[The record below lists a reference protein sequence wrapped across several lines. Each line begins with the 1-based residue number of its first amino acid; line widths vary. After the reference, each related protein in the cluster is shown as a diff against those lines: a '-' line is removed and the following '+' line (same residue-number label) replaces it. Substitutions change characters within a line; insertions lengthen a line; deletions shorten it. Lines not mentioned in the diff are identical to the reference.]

1 MKLVLKNQFVLM
13 LALSFVITIFSF
25 GENNK
30 KYDEGKLYRHSLKN
44 GMTVLTMERHI
55 APLIYH
61 QLTYRV
67 GSRDE
72 TLGITGISHVVEH
85 LMFKG
90 TPKYGKGEASKTIT
104 KNSGVFNAFTMN
116 DMTSYYEYLPAN
128 KINIAFEIESD
139 RMQNCMFNPT
149 EFKSEIEV
157 IKQERRM
164 RTESQANGILQE
176 SMNSIAY
183 NSHPNQNP
191 IIGWPSDLSHISRED
206 AFKYYKT
213 FYTPNNAF
221 LVLIGDFETEKM
233 LETVKKYY
241 ENIPSGPA
249 VPQVWSSEE
258 PQKVRK
264 SFTLYHADI
273 TQPSFRLAFHVPTY
287 QDPDAAPLKLA
298 AMILCEKSR
307 DARLYKRLVETDQI
321 STMAAGGFGMAKD
334 PPLFQISVSV
344 KSDSLVNK
352 AESIVW
358 DEIKKMQNGLVED
371 HELQKV
377 KNRYKFSQSTNYIK
391 NVDIGSRISR
401 YETYFGWDFFN
412 EFDNRVLSVNKKDI
426 QRVMTK
432 YFNPE
437 QVTVGYSYPKEGSTK
452 KKNKVN
458 ANSDEENP
466 TDQENLI
473 ELSPDAFYFQPPFE
487 ALELMNSFIP
497 GNENE
502 VIKPKPIAPMI
513 KTMKLNN
520 GITIHTMENHLIPTV
535 SIVGL
540 FETGIMPECL
550 EGEKP
555 GISSFLSSVMN
566 RGTKNLN
573 YEQLSERM
581 AFVPF
586 SFSISGS
593 YKSFFFQGNSLV
605 ENADEMMKTGYD
617 LVTDPLLS
625 QDDIDKVR
633 PRELISARDRFKKT
647 SIKAFYYMF
656 NKVFEDHPLTKF
668 NSTEES
674 IKNIQKEDLVAL
686 HKKYL
691 DPSRLTILMIG
702 DMKPEEMKNLAD
714 KYFGNWKKAESA
726 PLIIESPKVKTLSKK
741 EIKVFPEK
749 DYSECT
755 INIGFAPFN
764 DVKPEDEEIV
774 AVLNHILAG
783 SALTSRMGIELRDKQ
798 GLIYG
803 IKSEL
808 WSKSDD
814 IGYWKFD
821 TKTGPKNTEKVI
833 KGIFSEIK
841 KLINDGITDTELNQ
855 AKQRLIGLLPF
866 YVETPDDASQY
877 VFEMIQNKQPFN
889 FFDKKAE
896 RIISITKEDVL
907 RIAKKYF
914 TLDKFIVVVDGP
926 IEEKS
931 LDNLLNEL

>member
-13 LALSFVITIFSF
+13 LALSFAITIFSF

-139 RMQNCMFNPT
+139 RMQNCIFNPA

-233 LETVKKYY
+233 LKTVKKYY

-344 KSDSLVNK
+344 KSDSLVSK
-352 AESIVW
+352 AESVVW

-412 EFDNRVLSVNKKDI
+412 EFDNQVLTVRKEDI

-458 ANSDEENP
+458 VNSDEENP

-497 GNENE
+497 GNEDE

-540 FETGIMPECL
+540 FETGIIPECL

-555 GISSFLSSVMN
+555 GISSFLSNVMN

-617 LVTDPLLS
+617 MVTDPLLS

-726 PLIIESPKVKTLSKK
+726 PSIIESPKVKTLSKK

>member
-1 MKLVLKNQFVLM
+1 MKMFLKNKFAQMIFF
-13 LALSFVITIFSF
+13 SFVISVIAY
-25 GENNK
+25 GENAK

-90 TPKYGKGEASKTIT
+90 TSKYGKGEASKTIT

-128 KINIAFEIESD
+128 KINVAFEIESD
-139 RMQNCMFNPT
+139 RMQNCIFDPS

-206 AFKYYKT
+206 AFNYYKT

-221 LVLIGDFETEKM
+221 LVLIGDFDTDEI
-233 LETVKKYY
+233 LSTVKKYY
-241 ENIPSGPA
+241 ENIPSGPE

-264 SFTLYHADI
+264 TFTLYHADI
-273 TQPSFRLAFHVPTY
+273 TQPSFRFAFHVPTY
-287 QDPDAAPLKLA
+287 EDPDAAPLKLA

-307 DARLYKRLVETDQI
+307 DARLYKRLVETEQI

-344 KSDSLVNK
+344 KGDSLVNK

-358 DEIKKMQNGLVED
+358 EEIKNMQTNLVED

-377 KNRYKFSQSTNYIK
+377 KNRYKFSQVTNYIK
-391 NVDIGSRISR
+391 NADIGSRISR
-401 YETYFGWDFFN
+401 YETYFGWDFFK
-412 EFDNRVLSVNKKDI
+412 EFDSRVLSVTKEEI
-426 QRVMTK
+426 QKVMSK

-437 QVTVGYSYPKEGSTK
+437 QVTVGYSYPKEGKTK
-452 KKNKVN
+452 KKSK
-458 ANSDEENP
+458 ASSSDEDENSGQ
-466 TDQENLI
+466 QENLI
-473 ELSPDAFYFQPPFE
+473 ELSQDAFYFQPPIE
-487 ALELMNSFIP
+487 TIELMNSFMP
-497 GNENE
+497 GIDDE
-502 VIKPKPIAPMI
+502 VIKPKAIEPMI
-513 KTMKLNN
+513 KTMKLKN
-520 GITIHTMENHLIPTV
+520 GITIHTMENHLIPTI
-535 SIVGL
+535 SIIGL

-550 EGEKP
+550 EDQKP
-555 GISSFLSSVMN
+555 GIASFLGSVMN
-566 RGTKNLN
+566 RGTKSLN
-573 YEQLSERM
+573 YEQLSERL

-586 SFSISGS
+586 SFSTSGS

-605 ENADEMMKTGYD
+605 ENANEMMKIGYD
-617 LVTDPLLS
+617 MVTDPLLS
-625 QDDIDKVR
+625 TEDIEKVR
-633 PRELISARDRFKKT
+633 PRELIAARDRFKKT
-647 SIKAFYYMF
+647 SIKSFYYLF
-656 NKVFEDHPLTKF
+656 NHLFEDHPITKI
-668 NSTEES
+668 NSTVAS
-674 IKNIQKEDLVAL
+674 IKSIQKEDLVAL
-686 HKKYL
+686 HNKYL
-691 DPSRLTILMIG
+691 DPARLTILMIG
-702 DMKPEEMKNLAD
+702 DMTPEQMKELAD
-714 KYFGNWKKAESA
+714 KYFGNWKKSESA
-726 PLIIESPKVKTLSKK
+726 PAIIESPKVKELTKK

-764 DVKPEDEEIV
+764 DVKPEEEEIV

-783 SALTSRMGIELRDKQ
+783 SALTSRMGIELRDKN
-798 GLIYG
+798 GWVYG

-808 WSKSDD
+808 WSKSDG
-814 IGYWKFD
+814 IGYWKFN
-821 TKTGPKNTEKVI
+821 TKTAPKNTRNVI
-833 KGIFSEIK
+833 KAIFSEIK
-841 KLINDGITDTELNQ
+841 KLMNEGITDTELNQ

-889 FFDKKAE
+889 FFDKKTD
-896 RIISITKEDVL
+896 RITSVSKEDVL

-914 TLDKFIVVVDGP
+914 TLDKFIIVVDGP
-926 IEEKS
+926 IEENS
-931 LDNLLNEL
+931 LDNFVNEL

>member
-1 MKLVLKNQFVLM
+1 MKMILKNQVVQMLVIVL
-13 LALSFVITIFSF
+13 VVTTIGF
-25 GENNK
+25 GEKSK

-61 QLTYRV
+61 QVTYRV
-67 GSRDE
+67 GSRNE

-128 KINIAFEIESD
+128 KINVAFEIESD
-139 RMQNCMFNPT
+139 RMQNCLFNPT
-149 EFKSEIEV
+149 EFTSEIEV

-191 IIGWPSDLSHISRED
+191 IIGWPSDLSHISRDD
-206 AFKYYKT
+206 AFNYYKT

-221 LVLIGDFETEKM
+221 LVLIGDFDTDKI
-233 LETVKKYY
+233 LESVKKYY
-241 ENIPSGPA
+241 ESIPSGPD
-249 VPQVWSSEE
+249 VPEVWSSEE
-258 PQKVRK
+258 PQKIRK

-273 TQPSFRLAFHVPTY
+273 TQPSFRFAFHVPTY
-287 QDPDAAPLKLA
+287 NDPDAAPLKLA

-344 KSDSLVNK
+344 KGDTLVNK
-352 AESIVW
+352 AESVVW
-358 DEIKKMQNGLVED
+358 EEIKKMQTDLVED

-377 KNRYKFSQSTNYIK
+377 KNRYKFTQATNYVK
-391 NVDIGSRISR
+391 NADIGSRVSR
-401 YETYFGWDFFN
+401 YETYFGWDFFK
-412 EFDNRVLSVNKKDI
+412 EFDNRILSVTKEDI
-426 QRVMTK
+426 QKVMTK
-432 YFNPE
+432 YFNHD
-437 QVTVGYSYPKEGSTK
+437 QVTVGYSYPKEGVK
-452 KKNKVN
+452 KKKSK
-458 ANSDEENP
+458 AASTDE
-466 TDQENLI
+466 DENLNDK
-473 ELSPDAFYFQPPFE
+473 ENVLEFSQDVFYYQPPTE
-487 ALELMNSFIP
+487 ALQLMNSFIP
-497 GNENE
+497 GNEDE
-502 VIKPKPIAPMI
+502 VIKPKPIEPMI
-513 KTMKLNN
+513 KTMKLKN

-540 FETGIMPECL
+540 FETGIMPEAL

-555 GISSFLSSVMN
+555 GISSFLSNVMN

-586 SFSISGS
+586 SFSTSGS
-593 YKSFFFQGNSLV
+593 YKSFFFQGNSLI
-605 ENADEMMKTGYD
+605 ENAEEMMKIGYD
-617 LVTDPLLS
+617 MVTDPLLS
-625 QDDIDKVR
+625 QEDIDKVR

-647 SIKAFYYMF
+647 SIKAFYYLF
-656 NKVFEDHPLTKF
+656 NHLFEDHPITKI

-674 IKNIQKEDLVAL
+674 IKSIQRDDLVAL
-686 HKKYL
+686 HQKYL
-691 DPSRLTILMIG
+691 DPAKLTVLMIG
-702 DMKPEEMKNLAD
+702 DMTPAEMKNLAD
-714 KYFGNWKKAESA
+714 KYFGNWKKSDAA
-726 PLIIESPKVKTLSKK
+726 PVMIEVPKVKSLSKK
-741 EIKVFPEK
+741 EIKVFQEK

-764 DVKPEDEEIV
+764 DIKPEEDEIV

-783 SALTSRMGIELRDKQ
+783 SALTSRMGIELRDKN
-798 GLIYG
+798 GWIYG

-808 WSKSDD
+808 WSKSDG
-814 IGYWKFD
+814 IGYWKFN
-821 TKTGPKNTEKVI
+821 TKTAPKNTENVI

-841 KLINDGITDTELNQ
+841 KLLNDGITETELKE
-855 AKQRLIGLLPF
+855 AKTRLIGLLPF

-889 FFDKKAE
+889 FFDKKAD
-896 RIISITKEDVL
+896 RILSITKEDVL

-914 TLDKFIVVVDGP
+914 TLDKFVAVVDGP
-926 IEEKS
+926 IEENY
-931 LDNLLNEL
+931 LDNLINEL

>member
-1 MKLVLKNQFVLM
+1 MKSVLVNNIVLKFVLM
-13 LALSFVITIFSF
+13 LMLTTIGLSANSS
-25 GENNK
+25 
-30 KYDEGKLYRHSLKN
+30 KYEEGKLYRHVLKN

-90 TPKYGKGEASKTIT
+90 TPKYGKGEASKVIT

-128 KINIAFEIESD
+128 KINVAFEIESD
-139 RMQNCMFNPT
+139 RMQNCIFDPA

-191 IIGWPSDLSHISRED
+191 IIGWPSDLSHITRED

-213 FYTPNNAF
+213 FYTPNNSF
-221 LVLIGDFETEKM
+221 LVLIGDFETENI
-233 LETVKKYY
+233 LQTIIKYY
-241 ENIPSGPA
+241 ENIPAGPA

-264 SFTLYHADI
+264 SFSLYHADI
-273 TQPSFRLAFHVPTY
+273 TQPSFRMAFHVPTY
-287 QDPDAAPLKLA
+287 QDSDAASIKLA

-321 STMAAGGFGMAKD
+321 STAAAGGFGMAKD

-344 KSDSLVNK
+344 KADSLVNK
-352 AESIVW
+352 AESVVW
-358 DEIKKMQNGLVED
+358 EEIKKMQSELVED

-377 KNRYKFSQSTNYIK
+377 KNRYKFSQATNYIK
-391 NVDIGSRISR
+391 NADIGSRISR

-412 EFDNRVLSVNKKDI
+412 EFDSQVLAVSKENI
-426 QRVMTK
+426 QKVMKK
-432 YFNPE
+432 YFNPD
-437 QVTVGYSYPKEGSTK
+437 QVTVGYSYPKEGSK
-452 KKNKVN
+452 KKKTKPSGD
-458 ANSDEENP
+458 SDSDDSNDTENIFEV
-466 TDQENLI
+466 TD
-473 ELSPDAFYFQPPFE
+473 DAFYFQPPIE
-487 ALELMNSFIP
+487 ALELMNTFLP
-497 GNENE
+497 GKDDE
-502 VIKPKPIAPMI
+502 VIKPKPIEPMI
-513 KTMKLNN
+513 RTMKLKN
-520 GITIHTMENHLIPTV
+520 GITLHTMENHLIPTV

-540 FETGIMPECL
+540 FETGIMPEAL
-550 EGEKP
+550 EGGKP
-555 GISSFLSSVMN
+555 GISSFLSGVMN

-586 SFSISGS
+586 SFSTSGS
-593 YKSFFFQGNSLV
+593 YKSFFFQGNSLI
-605 ENADEMMKTGYD
+605 ENADEMMKIGFD
-617 LVTDPLLS
+617 MVTDPLLS

-647 SIKAFYYMF
+647 SIKAFYYLF
-656 NKVFEDHPLTKF
+656 NNLFADHPMTQF

-674 IKNIQKEDLVAL
+674 IKSIQRDDLIAL

-691 DPSRLTILMIG
+691 DPSRLTILMVG
-702 DMKPEEMKNLAD
+702 DLTPDAMKDLAD
-714 KYFGNWKKAESA
+714 KYFGNWKKSESA
-726 PLIIESPKVKTLSKK
+726 PAIIPTPKVKELTKK
-741 EIKVFPEK
+741 EIKVFTEK

-764 DVKPEDEEIV
+764 DVKQEDEEIV

-808 WSKSDD
+808 WRKSDD
-814 IGYWKFD
+814 IGYWKFN

-841 KLINDGITDTELNQ
+841 KLFNEGISDTELNQ

-866 YVETPDDASQY
+866 YVETPDDASQF

-889 FFDKKAE
+889 FFDKKAN
-896 RIISITKEDVL
+896 RIVSVTKDDVL

-914 TLDKFIVVVDGP
+914 TLDKFIIVVDGP
-926 IEEKS
+926 IEENS
-931 LDNLLNEL
+931 LDKLINEL

>member
-1 MKLVLKNQFVLM
+1 MKMVSINKFVLM
-13 LALSFVITIFSF
+13 LVLSFVVTTNGFDES
-25 GENNK
+25 NK

-90 TPKYGKGEASKTIT
+90 TPKYGKGEASKIIT

-139 RMQNCMFNPT
+139 RMQNCMFNT
-149 EFKSEIEV
+149 AEFKSEIEV

-176 SMNSIAY
+176 AMNSIAY

-191 IIGWPSDLSHISRED
+191 IIGWPSDLSHISRDD

-213 FYTPNNAF
+213 FYTPNNSF
-221 LVLIGDFETEKM
+221 LVLIGDFDTDKM

-241 ENIPSGPA
+241 EHIPSGPS
-249 VPQVWSSEE
+249 VPQVWASEE

-273 TQPSFRLAFHVPTY
+273 TTPSFRMAFHVPTY
-287 QDPDAAPLKLA
+287 QDSDAAPLKLA

-307 DARLYKRLVETDQI
+307 DARLYKRLIEKDQI
-321 STMAAGGFGMAKD
+321 STAAAGGFGMAKD

-344 KSDSLVNK
+344 KADSLVNK
-352 AESIVW
+352 AESVVW
-358 DEIKKMQNGLVED
+358 EEIKNMQSGLVED

-377 KNRYKFSQSTNYIK
+377 KNRYKFSQATNYIK
-391 NVDIGSRISR
+391 NGDIGSRISR
-401 YETYFGWDFFN
+401 YETYFGWDFFK
-412 EFDNRVLSVNKKDI
+412 EFDSRVLSVTKEDI
-426 QRVMTK
+426 QRVMVK

-452 KKNKVN
+452 KKIKTNVN
-458 ANSDEENP
+458 DEDENSL
-466 TDQENLI
+466 DQENKI
-473 ELSPDAFYFQPPFE
+473 ELSPDAFYFQPPVE
-487 ALELMNSFIP
+487 ALELMNSFSTVDD
-497 GNENE
+497 E
-502 VIKPKPIAPMI
+502 VIKPKPIEPMI

-520 GITIHTMENHLIPTV
+520 GVTIHTMENHLIPTV

-540 FETGIMPECL
+540 FETGIIPESL
-550 EGEKP
+550 EGGKP
-555 GISSFLSSVMN
+555 GISSFLSNVMN

-586 SFSISGS
+586 SFSTSGS

-617 LVTDPLLS
+617 MVTDPLLS
-625 QDDIDKVR
+625 QEDIDKVR

-656 NKVFEDHPLTKF
+656 NQLFEDHPITKF
-668 NSTEES
+668 NSTEAS
-674 IKNIQKEDLVAL
+674 IKSIQKEDLAAL
-686 HKKYL
+686 HKKYV

-702 DMKPEEMKNLAD
+702 DMTPDEMKNLAN
-714 KYFGNWKKAESA
+714 KYFGNWKKSDAA
-726 PLIIESPKVKTLSKK
+726 PAIIETPKVKAFNKK
-741 EIKVFPEK
+741 EIKVFQEK

-808 WSKSDD
+808 WSKSDGL
-814 IGYWKFD
+814 GYWKFN

-833 KGIFSEIK
+833 KGIFSEIN
-841 KLINDGITDTELNQ
+841 KLLKENVTDTELNQ

-889 FFDKKAE
+889 FFDKKAS
-896 RIISITKEDVL
+896 RIVSVTKDDVL

-914 TLDKFIVVVDGP
+914 TLDKFIIVVDGP
-926 IEEKS
+926 IEENS
-931 LDNLLNEL
+931 LDNLINEL

>member
-1 MKLVLKNQFVLM
+1 MKMVLKNQLVRM
-13 LALSFVITIFSF
+13 LLLSLVITTIGF

-61 QLTYRV
+61 QVTYRV

-128 KINIAFEIESD
+128 KINVAFEIESD
-139 RMQNCMFNPT
+139 RMQNCTFDPT
-149 EFKSEIEV
+149 EFKSEVEV

-176 SMNSIAY
+176 AMNSIAY

-191 IIGWPSDLSHISRED
+191 IIGWPSDLAHISRED

-221 LVLIGDFETEKM
+221 LVLIGDFDTDKI

-241 ENIPSGPA
+241 EQIPTGPT

-264 SFTLYHADI
+264 TFTLYHADI
-273 TQPSFRLAFHVPTY
+273 TQPSFRMAFHVPTY
-287 QDPDAAPLKLA
+287 QDSDAAPLKLA

-307 DARLYKRLVETDQI
+307 DARLYKRLVEKDQI

-344 KSDSLVNK
+344 KGDSLVDK
-352 AESIVW
+352 AEAVVW
-358 DEIKKMQNGLVED
+358 EEIKNMQSGHVED

-377 KNRYKFSQSTNYIK
+377 KNRYKFSQVTNYVK
-391 NVDIGSRISR
+391 NADIGSRISR
-401 YETYFGWDFFN
+401 YEAYFGWDFFN
-412 EFDNRVLSVNKKDI
+412 EFDSRVLSVTKEDI

-437 QVTVGYSYPKEGSTK
+437 QVTVGYSYSKAGTTK
-452 KKNKVN
+452 KGSKAS
-458 ANSDEENP
+458 ANDEDENGS
-466 TDQENLI
+466 DQENKV
-473 ELSPDAFYFQPPFE
+473 EFTSDAFYYQPPIE
-487 ALELMNSFIP
+487 ALELMNSFVP
-497 GNENE
+497 SKDDE
-502 VIKPKPIAPMI
+502 VIKSKPIEPMI
-513 KTMKLNN
+513 KTMKLKN

-550 EGEKP
+550 EGAKP
-555 GISSFLSSVMN
+555 GVSSFLSSVMN
-566 RGTKNLN
+566 RGTKSLN

-586 SFSISGS
+586 SFSTSGS

-605 ENADEMMKTGYD
+605 ENADEMMKIGFD
-617 LVTDPLLS
+617 MVTDPLLS
-625 QDDIDKVR
+625 QEDIDKVR
-633 PRELISARDRFKKT
+633 PRELIAARDRFKKT
-647 SIKAFYYMF
+647 SMKSFYYMF
-656 NKVFEDHPLTKF
+656 NHLFEDHPITKI
-668 NSTEES
+668 NSTEAS
-674 IKNIQKEDLVAL
+674 IKSIQREDLVAL
-686 HKKYL
+686 HDKYL
-691 DPSRLTILMIG
+691 DPARLTILMVG
-702 DMKPEEMKNLAD
+702 DMTPEEMKNLAD
-714 KYFGNWKKAESA
+714 KYFGNWNKTTAA
-726 PLIIESPKVKTLSKK
+726 PAMIEAPKVKVLNKK

-764 DVKPEDEEIV
+764 DVKPEEEEIV
-774 AVLNHILAG
+774 GVLNHILAG

-808 WSKSDD
+808 WSKSDGL
-814 IGYWKFD
+814 GYWKFN
-821 TKTGPKNTEKVI
+821 TKTGPQNTEKVI
-833 KGIFSEIK
+833 KGIFTEIN
-841 KLINDGITDTELNQ
+841 KLLKDGITDTELND

-866 YVETPDDASQY
+866 YVETPEDASQY
-877 VFEMIQNKQPFN
+877 VFEMIQNKQPFD

-896 RIISITKEDVL
+896 RILSITKEDVM

-914 TLDKFIVVVDGP
+914 TLEQFVVVVDGP
-926 IEEKS
+926 IDEKS
-931 LDNLLNEL
+931 LDNLINEL

>member
-1 MKLVLKNQFVLM
+1 MKSVLSKM
-13 LALSFVITIFSF
+13 LAKTLILTFAFTVLGLSS
-25 GENNK
+25 NNS
-30 KYDEGKLYRHSLKN
+30 KYEEGRLYRHSLKN

-72 TLGITGISHVVEH
+72 SLGITGISHVVEH

-90 TPKYGKGEASKTIT
+90 TPKYGKGEASKVIT

-139 RMQNCMFNPT
+139 RMQNCIFDPV

-176 SMNSIAY
+176 AMNSIAY

-191 IIGWPSDLSHISRED
+191 IIGWPSDLSHVTRED

-213 FYTPNNAF
+213 FYTPNNSF
-221 LVLIGDFETEKM
+221 LVLIGDFETAKI
-233 LETVKKYY
+233 LEVVKKYY
-241 ENIPSGPA
+241 ENIPSGPS
-249 VPQVWSSEE
+249 VPQVWASEE

-273 TQPSFRLAFHVPTY
+273 TQPSFRMAFHVPTY
-287 QDPDAAPLKLA
+287 QDSDAAALKLA

-307 DARLYKRLVETDQI
+307 DARLYKRLVENDQI
-321 STMAAGGFGMAKD
+321 STAAAGGFGMAKD

-344 KSDSLVNK
+344 KGDSLVDK
-352 AESIVW
+352 AEATVW
-358 DEIKKMQNGLVED
+358 EEIKKMQTGLVED

-377 KNRYKFSQSTNYIK
+377 KNRYKFSQVTSYVK
-391 NVDIGSRISR
+391 NADIGSRISR
-401 YETYFGWDFFN
+401 YETYFGWDFFK
-412 EFDNRVLSVNKKDI
+412 EFDSRVLAVTKENI
-426 QRVMTK
+426 QKVMKK

-437 QVTVGYSYPKEGSTK
+437 QVTVGYSYPKEGSKKKTK
-452 KKNKVN
+452 KI
-458 ANSDEENP
+458 SGSEDEENSNE
-466 TDQENLI
+466 QEGI
-473 ELSPDAFYFQPPFE
+473 FETSDDAFYFQPPFE
-487 ALELMNSFIP
+487 ALDLMNSFSKPIDD
-497 GNENE
+497 E
-502 VIKPKPIAPMI
+502 VIKPKPIEPMI
-513 KTMKLNN
+513 KTMQLKN
-520 GITIHTMENHLIPTV
+520 GVTLHTMENHLIPTV

-540 FETGIMPECL
+540 FETGLMPEAL
-550 EGEKP
+550 EGGKP
-555 GISSFLSSVMN
+555 GISAFLSSVMN

-586 SFSISGS
+586 SFSTSGS
-593 YKSFFFQGNSLV
+593 YKSFFFQGNSLI
-605 ENADEMMKTGYD
+605 ENADEMMKIGYD
-617 LVTDPLLS
+617 MVTDPLVS
-625 QDDIDKVR
+625 QEDIDKVR

-647 SIKAFYYMF
+647 SIKAFYYLF
-656 NKVFEDHPLTKF
+656 NNLFTGHPLTKF

-674 IKNIQKEDLVAL
+674 IKSIQREDLLAF

-691 DPSRLTILMIG
+691 DPGRLTILMVG
-702 DMKPEEMKNLAD
+702 DMTPEAMKDLAD
-714 KYFGNWKKAESA
+714 KYFGNWKKSDTA
-726 PLIIESPKVKTLSKK
+726 PAIIPTPKVMELKKK
-741 EIKVFPEK
+741 EIKVFTEK

-755 INIGFAPFN
+755 INVGFAPYN
-764 DVKPEDEEIV
+764 DVKPEEEEIV

-814 IGYWKFD
+814 IGYWKFN

-841 KLINDGITDTELNQ
+841 KLIAEGVSDTELKQ

-877 VFEMIQNKQPFN
+877 VFEMIQKKQPFN
-889 FFDKKAE
+889 FFDEKAK
-896 RIISITKEDVL
+896 RIVSVTKEDVL

-914 TLDKFIVVVDGP
+914 PLDKFIIVVDGP
-926 IEEKS
+926 IEENS
-931 LDNLLNEL
+931 LDSLLNEL

>member
-1 MKLVLKNQFVLM
+1 MKSVLTNKFVLM
-13 LALSFVITIFSF
+13 LVLTFAVTTIGLS
-25 GENNK
+25 NNNS
-30 KYDEGKLYRHSLKN
+30 KYEEGKLYRHSLKN

-72 TLGITGISHVVEH
+72 SLGITGISHVVEH

-90 TPKYGKGEASKTIT
+90 TPKYGKGEASKVIT

-139 RMQNCMFNPT
+139 RMQNCIFDPT
-149 EFKSEIEV
+149 EFKSEVEV

-176 SMNSIAY
+176 AMNSIAY

-191 IIGWPSDLSHISRED
+191 IIGWPSDLSHVTRED

-213 FYTPNNAF
+213 FYTPNNSF
-221 LVLIGDFETEKM
+221 LVLIGDFETDKI

-241 ENIPSGPA
+241 EKIPSGPS
-249 VPQVWSSEE
+249 VPQVWASEE

-273 TQPSFRLAFHVPTY
+273 TQPSFRMAFHAPTY
-287 QDPDAAPLKLA
+287 QDSDAAALKLA

-344 KSDSLVNK
+344 KADSLVDK
-352 AESIVW
+352 AEATVW
-358 DEIKKMQNGLVED
+358 EEIKKMQIGLVED

-377 KNRYKFSQSTNYIK
+377 KNRYKFSQATNYVK
-391 NVDIGSRISR
+391 NADIGSRISR

-412 EFDNRVLSVNKKDI
+412 EFDSRVLGVSKENI
-426 QRVMTK
+426 QKVMTK

-437 QVTVGYSYPKEGSTK
+437 QVTVGYSYPKEGAK
-452 KKNKVN
+452 KKKIKPSG
-458 ANSDEENP
+458 NSDSEDLN
-466 TDQENLI
+466 DQEGVY
-473 ELSPDAFYFQPPFE
+473 ETSGDAFYFQPPLE
-487 ALELMNSFIP
+487 ALELLNSLLP
-497 GNENE
+497 EKDDE
-502 VIKPKPIAPMI
+502 VIKPKPIEPMI
-513 KTMKLNN
+513 KTMKLKN
-520 GITIHTMENHLIPTV
+520 GITLHTMENHLIPTV

-540 FETGIMPECL
+540 FETGIMPEAL
-550 EGEKP
+550 EGGKP

-586 SFSISGS
+586 SFSTSGS
-593 YKSFFFQGNSLV
+593 YKSFFFQGNSLL
-605 ENADEMMKTGYD
+605 ENADEMMKIGYD
-617 LVTDPLLS
+617 MVTDPLLS
-625 QDDIDKVR
+625 QEDIDKIR

-647 SIKAFYYMF
+647 SIKAFYYLF
-656 NKVFEDHPLTKF
+656 NHLFEDHPLTKF

-674 IKNIQKEDLVAL
+674 IKNIQRDDLIAL

-691 DPSRLTILMIG
+691 DPARLTILMVG
-702 DMKPEEMKNLAD
+702 DMTPESMKELAD
-714 KYFGNWKKAESA
+714 KYFGSWKKSVSA
-726 PLIIESPKVKTLSKK
+726 PEILQTPKVKVLTKK
-741 EIKVFPEK
+741 EIKIFTEK

-755 INIGFAPFN
+755 INVGFAPYN
-764 DVKPEDEEIV
+764 DVKPEEEEIV

-808 WSKSDD
+808 WSKSDG
-814 IGYWKFD
+814 IGYWKFN

-833 KGIFSEIK
+833 KGIFNEIK
-841 KLINDGITDTELNQ
+841 KLISEGVSDTELDQ

-866 YVETPDDASQY
+866 YVETPDDASQF

-889 FFDKKAE
+889 FFDEKAK
-896 RIISITKEDVL
+896 RIITVTKEDVL

-926 IEEKS
+926 IEENS
-931 LDNLLNEL
+931 LDNLMNEL

>member
-1 MKLVLKNQFVLM
+1 MKIASINKFVLM
-13 LALSFVITIFSF
+13 LVLSFVVTTNGFDES
-25 GENNK
+25 NK
-30 KYDEGKLYRHSLKN
+30 KYEEGILYRHSLKN

-90 TPKYGKGEASKTIT
+90 TPKYGKGEASKIIT

-139 RMQNCMFNPT
+139 RMQNCIFDPK

-176 SMNSIAY
+176 AMNSIAY

-191 IIGWPSDLSHISRED
+191 IIGWPSDLSHITRED

-233 LETVKKYY
+233 LETAKKYY
-241 ENIPSGPA
+241 ENIASGPA

-264 SFTLYHADI
+264 TFTLYHADI

-287 QDPDAAPLKLA
+287 QDSDAAPLKLA

-307 DARLYKRLVETDQI
+307 DARLYKRLIEKDQI
-321 STMAAGGFGMAKD
+321 STAAAGGFGMAKD

-344 KSDSLVNK
+344 KADSLVSK
-352 AESIVW
+352 AELIVW
-358 DEIKKMQNGLVED
+358 EEIKKMQTGLVED

-377 KNRYKFSQSTNYIK
+377 KNRYKFTQATNYIK
-391 NVDIGSRISR
+391 NADIGSRISR
-401 YETYFGWDFFN
+401 YETYFGWDFFK
-412 EFDNRVLSVNKKDI
+412 EFDSRVLSVTKEEI
-426 QRVMTK
+426 QQVMTK

-437 QVTVGYSYPKEGSTK
+437 QVTVGYSYPKEGAK
-452 KKNKVN
+452 KKVKKSGGGDDEEYPSDQEGIFQT
-458 ANSDEENP
+458 SDE
-466 TDQENLI
+466 
-473 ELSPDAFYFQPPFE
+473 AFYFQPPIE
-487 ALELMNSFIP
+487 ALELMNSFSTVDD
-497 GNENE
+497 E
-502 VIKPKPIAPMI
+502 VIKPKPIEPMI

-520 GITIHTMENHLIPTV
+520 GVTIHTMENHLIPTV

-540 FETGIMPECL
+540 FETGIIPESL
-550 EGEKP
+550 EGGKP
-555 GISSFLSSVMN
+555 GISSFLSNVMN

-586 SFSISGS
+586 SFSTSGS

-617 LVTDPLLS
+617 MVTDPLLS
-625 QDDIDKVR
+625 QEDIDKVR

-656 NKVFEDHPLTKF
+656 NQLFEDHPITKF
-668 NSTEES
+668 NSTEAS
-674 IKNIQKEDLVAL
+674 INSIQKEDLAAL
-686 HKKYL
+686 HKKFV

-702 DMKPEEMKNLAD
+702 DMTPEEMKYLAN
-714 KYFGNWKKAESA
+714 KYFGNWKKSDAA
-726 PLIIESPKVKTLSKK
+726 PAIIETPKVKAFNKK
-741 EIKVFPEK
+741 EIKVFQEK

-808 WSKSDD
+808 WSKSDGL
-814 IGYWKFD
+814 GYWKFN

-841 KLINDGITDTELNQ
+841 KLFTDGITDTELDQ

-889 FFDKKAE
+889 FFDKKAS
-896 RIISITKEDVL
+896 RIVSVTKDDVL

-926 IEEKS
+926 IEENS
-931 LDNLLNEL
+931 LDNLINEL

>member
-1 MKLVLKNQFVLM
+1 MKMASINKFVLM
-13 LALSFVITIFSF
+13 LVLSFVVTTNGFDES
-25 GENNK
+25 NK

-90 TPKYGKGEASKTIT
+90 TPKYGKGEVSKTIT

-139 RMQNCMFNPT
+139 RMQNCIFDPA

-164 RTESQANGILQE
+164 RSESQANGILQE
-176 SMNSIAY
+176 AMNSIAY

-191 IIGWPSDLSHISRED
+191 IIGWPSDLSHITRED

-213 FYTPNNAF
+213 FYTPNNSF
-221 LVLIGDFETEKM
+221 LVLIGDFETSKM

-241 ENIPSGPA
+241 EIIPSGPA

-273 TQPSFRLAFHVPTY
+273 TQPSFRMAFHVPTY
-287 QDPDAAPLKLA
+287 QDSDAASIKLA

-321 STMAAGGFGMAKD
+321 STAAAGGFGMAKD

-344 KSDSLVNK
+344 KADSLVNK

-358 DEIKKMQNGLVED
+358 EEIKKMQSELVED

-377 KNRYKFSQSTNYIK
+377 KNRYKFTQATNYIK
-391 NVDIGSRISR
+391 NADIGSRISR

-412 EFDNRVLSVNKKDI
+412 EFDSQMLAVSKENI
-426 QRVMTK
+426 QKVMNK
-432 YFNPE
+432 YFNPD
-437 QVTVGYSYPKEGSTK
+437 QVTVGYSYPKEGNK
-452 KKNKVN
+452 KKKTKPSGDSE
-458 ANSDEENP
+458 SDDLNDKENIY
-466 TDQENLI
+466 EFVG
-473 ELSPDAFYFQPPFE
+473 DAFYFQPPME
-487 ALELMNSFIP
+487 ALELMNTFLPEIDD
-497 GNENE
+497 E
-502 VIKPKPIAPMI
+502 VIKPKPIEPMI
-513 KTMKLNN
+513 KTMKLKN
-520 GITIHTMENHLIPTV
+520 GITLHTMENHLIPTV

-540 FETGIMPECL
+540 FETGIMPEAL
-550 EGEKP
+550 AGGKP
-555 GISSFLSSVMN
+555 GISSFLSNVMN

-573 YEQLSERM
+573 YEQLSERL

-586 SFSISGS
+586 SFSTSGS
-593 YKSFFFQGNSLV
+593 YKSFFFQGNSLI
-605 ENADEMMKTGYD
+605 ENADEMMKIGFD
-617 LVTDPLLS
+617 MVTDPLLS

-647 SIKAFYYMF
+647 SIKAFYYLF
-656 NKVFEDHPLTKF
+656 NNLFDDHPMTQF

-674 IKNIQKEDLVAL
+674 IKSIQRDDLIAL

-691 DPSRLTILMIG
+691 DPSRLTILMVG
-702 DMKPEEMKNLAD
+702 DMTPEAMKDLAD
-714 KYFGNWKKAESA
+714 KYFGNWKKSESA
-726 PLIIESPKVKTLSKK
+726 PAIIPTPKVKELTKK
-741 EIKVFPEK
+741 EIKVFTEK

-808 WSKSDD
+808 WRKSDD
-814 IGYWKFD
+814 IGYWKFN

-841 KLINDGITDTELNQ
+841 KLFNEGITDTELNQ

-889 FFDKKAE
+889 FFDQKAS
-896 RIISITKEDVL
+896 RIVSVTKEDVL

-914 TLDKFIVVVDGP
+914 TLDQFFVVVDGP
-926 IEEKS
+926 IEENS
-931 LDNLLNEL
+931 LDKLINEL